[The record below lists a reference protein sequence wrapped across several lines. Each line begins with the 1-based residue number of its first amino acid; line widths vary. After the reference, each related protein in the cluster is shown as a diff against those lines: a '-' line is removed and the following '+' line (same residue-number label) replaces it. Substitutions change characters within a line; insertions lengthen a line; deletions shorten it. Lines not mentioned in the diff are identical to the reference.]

1 MVAQNP
7 DQPQDPN
14 AEACPRCG
22 VIDRPVLGPGRGP
35 HACEAFCAHCGKHIR
50 WVSLLAPSERE
61 ARRAKAKLEAMS
73 KKPPSEKQL
82 NLLRDLGDQGPAP
95 ANMGEASERIEKLKK
110 GA

>member
-1 MVAQNP
+1 MSHP
-7 DQPQDPN
+7 PPPPQDPG

-22 VIDRPVLGPGRGP
+22 VIDRPSLGPGRGP
-35 HACEAFCAHCGKHIR
+35 HACEAFCAHCGKHLR

-73 KKPPSEKQL
+73 KKSPSEKQL
-82 NLLRDLGDQGPAP
+82 QLLRDLGDTEAPP
-95 ANMGEASERIEKLKK
+95 ANMAQASERIGRLK

>member
-1 MVAQNP
+1 
-7 DQPQDPN
+7 
-14 AEACPRCG
+14 
-22 VIDRPVLGPGRGP
+22 
-35 HACEAFCAHCGKHIR
+35 
-50 WVSLLAPSERE
+50 VSLLAPSERE